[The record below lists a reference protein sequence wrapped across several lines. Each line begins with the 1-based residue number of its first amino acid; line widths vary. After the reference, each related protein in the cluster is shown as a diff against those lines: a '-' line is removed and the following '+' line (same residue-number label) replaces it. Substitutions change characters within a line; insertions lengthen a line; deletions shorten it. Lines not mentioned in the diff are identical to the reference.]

1 MAVDLVTP
9 VVDAWMNYVFGD
21 IAIAGIII
29 LTFLV
34 LWGLKQGW
42 SGEVFI
48 VLLIPMIFL
57 LAVPAGGLAG
67 LTTVYVIILVIAG
80 IIIGLGIWKL
90 FGR

>member
-21 IAIAGIII
+21 VAIAGIM
-29 LTFLV
+29 LLFFLI
-34 LWGLKQGW
+34 LWGLRQGW

-57 LAVPAGGLAG
+57 LAVPASGITG
-67 LTTVYVIILVIAG
+67 LTTVYAILIILSG
-80 IIIGLGIWKL
+80 IIIGLAVVKL
-90 FGR
+90 IGR

>member
-1 MAVDLVTP
+1 MATDLVTP

-21 IAIAGIII
+21 AAMAGIII
-29 LTFLV
+29 LFFLI

-57 LAVPAGGLAG
+57 LAVPAAGMEG
-67 LTTVYVIILVIAG
+67 LTVVFTILLVLG
-80 IIIGLGIWKL
+80 GVIIGLAIWKL
-90 FGR
+90 MGR